1 MTYKWNRNIEGE
13 KKKEWK
19 ENNVLFITGNAII
32 KVNWIWIIRISQTIL
47 KSLAFTINQ
56 FHNHDAEVYA
66 P

>member
-1 MTYKWNRNIEGE
+1 MTYKWNRNIEG

-19 ENNVLFITGNAII
+19 ENNVLFTTGNAII